1 MLNPPPPL
9 LLFCLLRGLLVP
21 VLHKA
26 SFRELCFEGI
36 LIDSRIFFLFIP
48 LQKWKFIVYIFTKAD
63 GFFPLKGVSTHDLED
78 KLIKEKKK

>member
-1 MLNPPPPL
+1 MLNPHPPPL

-36 LIDSRIFFLFIP
+36 LIDSRIFFFYLYP
-48 LQKWKFIVYIFTKAD
+48 CRNEGL
-63 GFFPLKGVSTHDLED
+63 
-78 KLIKEKKK
+78 